1 MSARGNAIGWTLQ
14 VTRRNLSVCQ
24 TAKPPDSPPTA
35 QEVGESA
42 CESYYVGILKPVLWT
57 VLVAALAMMLAAVAP
72 RRIPPTPSLTCS
84 QGRAG
89 SQFADVYSAFAPW
102 FALHEAFA
110 EYLFRGSE
118 TEIPA
123 DLSSCCEG
131 FPLALARLQLTMGAQ
146 SDSPT
151 AVLNARLPE
160 LLVEVDA
167 FCAIY
172 RPILETIDASDG
184 GDFADLEEASDAGLF
199 ARIYELHER
208 LEDLFTAAFDEID
221 NDRSRWSFAVAFT
234 VRTLTSHEAIE
245 RIDEDLAGIF
255 YGREGAS
262 GPPFPVPEAIAE
274 AMAGLVAL
282 SGRDLPPSESERAGR
297 WAEEILAA
305 FVSDPDPS

>member
-1 MSARGNAIGWTLQ
+1 M
-14 VTRRNLSVCQ
+14 
-24 TAKPPDSPPTA
+24 
-35 QEVGESA
+35 EVGEVA
-42 CESYYVGILKPVLWT
+42 RRSYDEDTLKPVHWVLLFASIAI
-57 VLVAALAMMLAAVAP
+57 LVAAVGQTRVSSP
-72 RRIPPTPSLTCS
+72 ESLMCP

-131 FPLALARLQLTMGAQ
+131 FSLALARLQLTMGAQ

-160 LLVEVDA
+160 LLVEVDT

-184 GDFADLEEASDAGLF
+184 GDFTDLEEASDAGLF

-208 LEDLFTAAFDEID
+208 LEDLFTTAFDEID